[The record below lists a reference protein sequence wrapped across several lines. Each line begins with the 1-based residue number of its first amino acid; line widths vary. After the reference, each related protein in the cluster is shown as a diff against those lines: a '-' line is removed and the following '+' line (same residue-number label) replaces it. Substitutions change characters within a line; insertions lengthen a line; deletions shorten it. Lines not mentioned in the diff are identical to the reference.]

1 MSDDDKGLGNSK
13 SNVSLLRTPGQT
25 FRWYLRARG
34 PIVGIA
40 LVAVILA
47 AGYALG
53 PGAHKAPAAR
63 DTVPTTTT
71 TVVATTTTTKPPP
84 TTTTTKPHHHVA
96 PPTTTTTRPPTTT
109 TTTRPPTTTTTHP
122 VAAATTTTRPPTTT
136 TTIRRRPPT
145 TTTTTAPQTSYT
157 VTFTC
162 SGGQSVTVSGTG
174 PTASNSLTVDGSTD
188 YSSSGQT
195 ATVTF
200 VATKGTYVATDNDI
214 QGGAFV
220 NYSASPSCTS

>member
-1 MSDDDKGLGNSK
+1 MSDDDKSLGNSK

-84 TTTTTKPHHHVA
+84 TTTTTKPHHHVV
-96 PPTTTTTRPPTTT
+96 PPTTTTTRPL
-109 TTTRPPTTTTTHP
+109 PPTTTTTHP
-122 VAAATTTTRPPTTT
+122 VETTTTTTRPPTTT
-136 TTIRRRPPT
+136 TTIRRRPPP
-145 TTTTTAPQTSYT
+145 TTTTTAPQTSYS

-174 PTASNSLTVDGSTD
+174 PTASNSLTVDGPTD

-195 ATVTF
+195 ATVSF
-200 VATKGTYVATDNDI
+200 VAAKGTYVATDYDS

>member
-1 MSDDDKGLGNSK
+1 MSDDDKGSGGSK

-34 PIVGIA
+34 PFVGIA
-40 LVAVILA
+40 LLAVILA
-47 AGYALG
+47 AGYTMG
-53 PGAHKAPAAR
+53 PGARKAPVAGGTA
-63 DTVPTTTT
+63 PTTTT
-71 TVVATTTTTKPPP
+71 TAVATTTTTKPLP
-84 TTTTTKPHHHVA
+84 TTTTTRPHHHVA
-96 PPTTTTTRPPTTT
+96 PPTT

-145 TTTTTAPQTSYT
+145 TTTTTAPQTPYT
-157 VTFTC
+157 MTFTC

-174 PTASNSLTVDGSTD
+174 PTASNSLTVDGPTD

-200 VATKGTYVATDNDI
+200 VAAKGTYVATDYDS

-220 NYSASPSCTS
+220 NYSASPSCAS